1 MYELVN
7 TSAVNGLLAGTHGF
21 ATVAM
26 TRGMEDALRAR
37 LESFCAYQHVV
48 NAHDESFYRE
58 NPVNWFH
65 VVLPQVGHIL
75 GRVAPCEFDYT
86 GRTNRLARLM
96 VLEEEELGGGGSAAD
111 ILCAKGAW
119 WKEAWTGE
127 PRYLEED
134 KGKVL
139 ELQGVGAAKSL
150 GLWREVFGA
159 RGEELARKV
168 AWQIEK
174 NLTGEHRPIFFRTS
188 AEWDVSGEKL
198 VGLFAEVIGLVA
210 EGTRGAVTFATYPA
224 AMPSGVG
231 CMLRGSFAV
240 GDELGAAEGA
250 QAWVDCVEGRVVH
263 EELLPAVHVDWA
275 ATLEE
280 VRKEKDE
287 LKGIIRNLQAANAV
301 LDKECVR
308 AKDAYQKLEAEHVE
322 LRKEHEKLKC
332 TLLMCT
338 GKLRA
343 GSEQAS
349 EEKVPRPTLG
359 NLQIQTANAPKREKK
374 APVDTGL
381 KLIMA
386 AGFLIIALI
395 MLGVTMVKYSEALSL
410 SIYGAPQAEG
420 EKR

>member
-7 TSAVNGLLAGTHGF
+7 TSVVNGLLAGTHGF

-26 TRGMEDALRAR
+26 TRGMEDGVRAR
-37 LESFCAYQHVV
+37 LESFCGYQHVV

-65 VVLPQVGHIL
+65 VVMPQVGHIL

-96 VLEEEELGGGGSAAD
+96 VLGEEEMVRGKSAAD

-119 WKEAWTGE
+119 WKEAWAGE

-139 ELQGVGAAKSL
+139 ELQQVGAAKSL
-150 GLWREVFGA
+150 EAWREVFGV
-159 RGEELARKV
+159 RGEELAQKV

-174 NLTGEHRPIFFRTS
+174 NLMGDGRSIYFRTS
-188 AEWDVSGEKL
+188 AGWDVSGEKL
-198 VGLFAEVIGLVA
+198 VRFFAEVIGLVA
-210 EGTRGAVTFATYPA
+210 EGMRGAVTFATYPA
-224 AMPSGVG
+224 AMPSEVE
-231 CMLRGSFAV
+231 CLLRGSFAV
-240 GDELGAAEGA
+240 EDELGAAEGV

-263 EELLPAVHVDWA
+263 EELLPAAHTDWTA
-275 ATLEE
+275 ML
-280 VRKEKDE
+280 DE
-287 LKGIIRNLQAANAV
+287 ARRENGDLKGIVKNLQAANAV
-301 LDKECVR
+301 LDKECAR
-308 AKDAYQKLEAEHVE
+308 MKEAYQKLEAEYAE

-343 GSEQAS
+343 GGEQAS
-349 EEKVPRPTLG
+349 EEKVPRTTLG
-359 NLQIQTANAPKREKK
+359 NLQIQPANAPKREKK

-420 EKR
+420 EK